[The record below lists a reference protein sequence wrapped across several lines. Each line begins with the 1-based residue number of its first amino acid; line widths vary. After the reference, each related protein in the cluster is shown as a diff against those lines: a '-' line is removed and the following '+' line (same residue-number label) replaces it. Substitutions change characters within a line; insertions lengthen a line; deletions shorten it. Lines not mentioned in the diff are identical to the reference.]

1 MLAKDINTNNNI
13 ISNNLNNKVDQTPKT
28 IHIIFIV
35 IVGLMADIRSSSRC
49 LVRILQLIPMPEWE
63 IKASGEILFM

>member
-1 MLAKDINTNNNI
+1 
-13 ISNNLNNKVDQTPKT
+13 
-28 IHIIFIV
+28 
-35 IVGLMADIRSSSRC
+35 MADIRSSSRC